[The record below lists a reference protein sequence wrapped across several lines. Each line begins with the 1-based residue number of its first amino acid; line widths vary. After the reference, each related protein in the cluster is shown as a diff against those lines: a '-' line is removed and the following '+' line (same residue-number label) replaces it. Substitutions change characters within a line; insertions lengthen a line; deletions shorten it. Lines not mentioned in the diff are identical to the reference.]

1 MWLHFTWE
9 PEEQNKGKKTA
20 NDSQTRIISSHQDA
34 HLHPGMVVL
43 LLRLHK
49 KAWNKKKKGYSP
61 CAITQAFGACARVHL
76 SAFVYELFVCA
87 PQALGCWVCSLK
99 RLCFCC
105 HPSLS
110 LSFPLCVS
118 RSHLDSPTCFVCRLY
133 RSPSPFCPSVF
144 HYQCFIIIVG
154 KSTRR
159 NVGGLSHSQPFTS
172 STGNDLMLF
181 KREAG

>member
-1 MWLHFTWE
+1 
-9 PEEQNKGKKTA
+9 
-20 NDSQTRIISSHQDA
+20 
-34 HLHPGMVVL
+34 MVVL

-49 KAWNKKKKGYSP
+49 KAGNKKKKGYSP

-110 LSFPLCVS
+110 LSLS
-118 RSHLDSPTCFVCRLY
+118 RSVSLAHTWTPLPVLSAVCIVHHHRSVHLYS
-133 RSPSPFCPSVF
+133 
-144 HYQCFIIIVG
+144 II
-154 KSTRR
+154 
-159 NVGGLSHSQPFTS
+159 NALS
-172 STGNDLMLF
+172 
-181 KREAG
+181 